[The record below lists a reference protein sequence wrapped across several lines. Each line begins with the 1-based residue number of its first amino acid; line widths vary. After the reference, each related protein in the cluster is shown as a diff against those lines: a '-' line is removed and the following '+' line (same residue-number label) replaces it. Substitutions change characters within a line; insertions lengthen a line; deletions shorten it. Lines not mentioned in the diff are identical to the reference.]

1 MNVAIFRLKNV
12 LAALAILA
20 ALVSGPA
27 LAVEPT
33 GSPQTELANSQNQL
47 AARYA
52 GLEKLILRMA
62 EFDAADNPRRAE
74 LLKRAFALAKKRNV
88 QLSYDQLVA
97 LLGQDRLSKAM
108 SNQKKIQVDLNA
120 ILTLLLT
127 EDRADRLKDEQARI
141 KQYIRKIERIQRMQR
156 GVQGRTR
163 GGVPTKQLAKE
174 QQRVA
179 EKTQQLNDEIAKNE
193 SPLTDPDST
202 EDTTDDATQDDS
214 GNPTN
219 DDAANPIEEGEPSDG
234 KPSDGEPSDGEP
246 SDGKPSDGEPSDGEP
261 SDGEPSDGEPSDGE
275 PSDGEPSDGKP
286 SNGEPS
292 DGEPSDSG
300 DGSPSDSSS
309 TPPESFPGHDRIQEA
324 RDKMKQA
331 QDKLEQSQREEA
343 TKDQEEALRKL
354 SEAKAE
360 LEEILRQQREEEI
373 ERVLALLE
381 SRFRK
386 MLEMQLQVYESTVR
400 LYKIPPERRDRFVDI
415 EAGKLSFAER
425 RIVVEAE
432 KCLSLLR
439 DEGSSVA
446 FPESVEQM
454 RDDMRSVENRLG
466 RTQIGRMTQDMEEDI
481 LEALDEMIESLQQ
494 AQQDQEQRQNQTPQN
509 APAQQQ
515 DQSLVDQIAELKM
528 IKAMQLRINKRT
540 TSYSRLLG
548 EETNDAGQSNDEEL
562 IEALQ
567 ELSDRELRLQEITHD
582 IVIKKNR

>member
-1 MNVAIFRLKNV
+1 
-12 LAALAILA
+12 
-20 ALVSGPA
+20 
-27 LAVEPT
+27 
-33 GSPQTELANSQNQL
+33 
-47 AARYA
+47 
-52 GLEKLILRMA
+52 
-62 EFDAADNPRRAE
+62 
-74 LLKRAFALAKKRNV
+74 
-88 QLSYDQLVA
+88 
-97 LLGQDRLSKAM
+97 
-108 SNQKKIQVDLNA
+108 
-120 ILTLLLT
+120 
-127 EDRADRLKDEQARI
+127 
-141 KQYIRKIERIQRMQR
+141 
-156 GVQGRTR
+156 
-163 GGVPTKQLAKE
+163 
-174 QQRVA
+174 
-179 EKTQQLNDEIAKNE
+179 
-193 SPLTDPDST
+193 
-202 EDTTDDATQDDS
+202 
-214 GNPTN
+214 
-219 DDAANPIEEGEPSDG
+219 
-234 KPSDGEPSDGEP
+234 
-246 SDGKPSDGEPSDGEP
+246 
-261 SDGEPSDGEPSDGE
+261 
-275 PSDGEPSDGKP
+275 
-286 SNGEPS
+286 
-292 DGEPSDSG
+292 
-300 DGSPSDSSS
+300 
-309 TPPESFPGHDRIQEA
+309 
-324 RDKMKQA
+324 MKQA